1 MTLPLFETT
10 RGVNFSFRFRSRL
23 LSNSERRRPGTHSV
37 RWSTCYNRSTD
48 LGTVP
53 RRSSCRNT
61 SESEAWRNTCEKV
74 LTVLSNRFVAGFPAI
89 RPTSSNRSWRHEH
102 SADER
107 ITSRPRKDEYDL
119 PSLLVYLLSES
130 PTLRPA
136 TSVSA
141 SILFVWYMGCSPGT
155 PVREAARQHGVST
168 SHEVGRYRACDAIRV
183 HSSGTR
189 AATVSPPPLHRR
201 RAPGRDRLPY
211 PAIATSAV
219 RTVGLR
225 PALTQNTRCR

>member
-89 RPTSSNRSWRHEH
+89 RPTSSNRSRRHEH

-107 ITSRPRKDEYDL
+107 ITSRPRKDEHDYRRCSCTYCQSRRLFGPPQAYPLRYCSSGIWAVHLGRQCVKQRD
-119 PSLLVYLLSES
+119 S
-130 PTLRPA
+130 TAFRPA
-136 TSVSA
+136 TKSVD
-141 SILFVWYMGCSPGT
+141 T
-155 PVREAARQHGVST
+155 
-168 SHEVGRYRACDAIRV
+168 GRA
-183 HSSGTR
+183 TR
-189 AATVSPPPLHRR
+189 YAFT
-201 RAPGRDRLPY
+201 
-211 PAIATSAV
+211 
-219 RTVGLR
+219 R
-225 PALTQNTRCR
+225 PAREQRRSPHLPCTDDERPVATDFRIRR